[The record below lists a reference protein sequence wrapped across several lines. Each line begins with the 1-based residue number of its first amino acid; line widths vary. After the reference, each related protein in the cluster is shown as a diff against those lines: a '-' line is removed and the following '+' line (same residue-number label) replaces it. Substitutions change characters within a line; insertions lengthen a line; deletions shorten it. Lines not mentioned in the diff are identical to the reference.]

1 MKPTIVVLAAG
12 LGSRYGKLKQIEG
25 FGPNGELILDYTL
38 YDAIKAGFGQVI
50 FVIRAS
56 MEEEFK
62 RTVAAKFSRHLK
74 VHYVFQETGNLPSGC
89 SINPDRVKPW
99 GTGHALWTASRIIET
114 PFCMVNA
121 DDFYGFDALQKMKIM
136 LENFEPGNV
145 QAGMIGYR
153 LDQTLSEFGS
163 VSRGVCEVELAKLI
177 SIQEHTSIEKKGEM
191 IVSAAEDSE
200 IELESGAIVSMN
212 LMGFTPGVHLIIEK
226 EFKKFYDNQKNDL
239 SAEFYAPDV
248 LHALIEKGIEVKVEQ
263 TKSSWFGVTYPED
276 KDRVRKELTSLIES
290 GVYPQ
295 HLWTS

>member
-62 RTVAAKFSRHLK
+62 RTVAAKFSRQLR
-74 VHYVFQETGNLPSGC
+74 VHYVFQETGNLPAGC
-89 SINPDRVKPW
+89 TINPDRIKPW
-99 GTGHALWTASRIIET
+99 GTGHALWTASRIVET

-136 LENFEPGNV
+136 LDNFEPGNV

-163 VSRGVCEVELAKLI
+163 VSRGVCEVELARLK

-191 IVSAAEDSE
+191 IVSAVKDSE
-200 IELESGAIVSMN
+200 IELESGTIVSMN
-212 LMGFTPGVHLIIEK
+212 LMGFTPEVHPIIEK
-226 EFKKFYDNQKNDL
+226 EFKKFYDNQKNDF

-248 LHALIEKGIEVKVEQ
+248 LHALIEEGIEVKIEQ
-263 TKSSWFGVTYPED
+263 THSSWFGVTYPED
-276 KDRVRKELTSLIES
+276 KDRVRIELTSLIES